1 MTGYRNASE
10 LKALARGQ
18 LLGSYS
24 TAVGAVVLVGGCNL
38 ALTLVFYSVVDFSS
52 VIGTFLFY
60 LLDFVKSLLFGLLS
74 VGQCYM
80 FLKLAVGQRI
90 YTRDVF
96 YGFKLYPEKTVR
108 MYVFLTICADVFLL
122 PSMLVGILPSTGG
135 FANVVYY
142 GLLLFGYVCVF
153 IFRLTFSQCRYL
165 LLDFPERDWRT
176 LLMQSAR
183 LMRGNKLRL
192 FALECSFIP
201 LFLLGF
207 LSFGVAFF
215 WIVPYME
222 STLANFF
229 LDLMKNGGG
238 ASA

>member
-1 MTGYRNASE
+1 M
-10 LKALARGQ
+10 
-18 LLGSYS
+18 
-24 TAVGAVVLVGGCNL
+24 
-38 ALTLVFYSVVDFSS
+38 
-52 VIGTFLFY
+52 
-60 LLDFVKSLLFGLLS
+60 
-74 VGQCYM
+74 
-80 FLKLAVGQRI
+80 
-90 YTRDVF
+90 
-96 YGFKLYPEKTVR
+96 
-108 MYVFLTICADVFLL
+108 
-122 PSMLVGILPSTGG
+122 
-135 FANVVYY
+135 
-142 GLLLFGYVCVF
+142 CVF